1 MKRLTTFILAAA
13 MMFGSRA
20 CGGQAQEGAAQ
31 VTAPPATVEPAAEE
45 PAVVTASISTAES
58 VASAI
63 PTSVEPLSLPEA
75 VDGWQDSYLAFL
87 DDNYDIF
94 ADLWPEGMTGVGF
107 VDLDLD
113 GTPEMIV
120 FDQGASATLGA
131 QLFDLVDGQVVCV
144 SSTLDSDSGA
154 FGDEYFSTVS
164 VCTSYFEAFR
174 LSYTTED
181 GWCFWVDSANGT
193 LESTWNEIIRF
204 DCENGVMNPVSV
216 CSRYLESDEETGLV
230 VAESYTVSGQE
241 AQAADYEAA
250 ANIYLYGQ
258 DSGYEASGVFL
269 WSDNSFDTTY
279 EGFLTLARA
288 AIEAYRPIEA
298 ENISAS

>member
-13 MMFGSRA
+13 MTLGLCA
-20 CGGQAQEGAAQ
+20 CGGQGQEEADQA
-31 VTAPPATVEPAAEE
+31 TAPPATVEPAAAETTT
-45 PAVVTASISTAES
+45 VTASVSTEES
-58 VASAI
+58 AAAAI
-63 PTSVEPLSLPEA
+63 PSSVEPLYLPQA
-75 VDGWQDSYLAFL
+75 ADGWQDSYLAFL

-94 ADLWPEGMTGVGF
+94 AALWPEGMTGVGF
-107 VDLDLD
+107 ADLDLD
-113 GTPEMIV
+113 GTPEMII
-120 FDQGASATLGA
+120 FDQGASATLGV
-131 QLFDLVDGQVVCV
+131 QLFDLVDERVVCV
-144 SSTLDSDSGA
+144 SSTLDSASGA

-174 LSYTTED
+174 LSYTTKD

-204 DCENGVMNPVSV
+204 DCEDGVLTPVSV
-216 CSRYLESDEETGLV
+216 CTRYLESDEETGLV
-230 VAESYTVSGQE
+230 VAESYTVFGQE

-258 DSGYEASGVFL
+258 DAGYEVSGVFL
-269 WSDNSFDTTY
+269 WSDNSYDTTY
-279 EGFLTLARA
+279 DGFLALAQA
-288 AIEAYRPIEA
+288 AVDAYRPIET

>member
-1 MKRLTTFILAAA
+1 MKRLTMFILAAA
-13 MMFGSRA
+13 MTFALSA
-20 CGGQAQEGAAQ
+20 CGGQTQEEAAQ
-31 VTAPPATVEPAAEE
+31 VTAPPATVAPAAEE
-45 PAVVTASISTAES
+45 SAVVTASISTAES

-94 ADLWPEGMTGVGF
+94 AALWPEGMTGVGF

-113 GTPEMIV
+113 GTPEMII
-120 FDQGASATLGA
+120 FDQGASTTLGA
-131 QLFDLVDGQVVCV
+131 QLFDLVEGQVVCV
-144 SSTLDSDSGA
+144 SSTLDSASGA

-174 LSYTTED
+174 LSYTTEN

-193 LESTWNEIIRF
+193 LESTWNEVVRF
-204 DCENGVMNPVSV
+204 DCEDGVLNPISV

-258 DSGYEASGVFL
+258 DAGYEASGVFL
-269 WSDNSFDTTY
+269 WSDNSYDTTY
-279 EGFLTLARA
+279 EGFLTLAQA
-288 AIEAYRPIEA
+288 AVEAYRPIET